1 MLYLIDDANI
11 ESIKTITQYFPITG
25 VTTNPSIIAANG
37 ENVYKKIKE
46 IRDVIGPDCELHAQV
61 LANTCDEIVKE
72 AIRLRDAVGGN
83 FFVKVPVTGEG
94 LKSIS
99 VLKELGFGVTATAI
113 FTAQQALLAST
124 AGADYVAPY
133 VNRIDNFSLDGIGV
147 VGDIVE
153 LFDMYG
159 KDTKVLAASFKNT
172 QQVHN
177 VAMVGSHAATISCD
191 LFEKLIYHPL
201 TTAAIMEFEEK
212 GSEFYTYDK

>member
-11 ESIKTITQYFPITG
+11 ESIKTITQYFPIHG

-37 ENVYKKIKE
+37 ENVYKKIKA
-46 IRDVIGPDCELHAQV
+46 IRDVIGPDLELHAQV
-61 LANTCDEIVKE
+61 LESTCDEIVKE

-99 VLKELGFGVTATAI
+99 VLKELGFNVTATAI

-133 VNRIDNFSLDGIGV
+133 VNRIDNFSSDGIGV
-147 VGDIVE
+147 VGDIVN
-153 LFDMYG
+153 LFEMYG

-172 QQVHN
+172 QQVYN
-177 VAMVGSHAATISCD
+177 VCLLYTSAPMG
-191 LFEKLIYHPL
+191 
-201 TTAAIMEFEEK
+201 METFLK
-212 GSEFYTYDK
+212 